1 MIKNIVRFILIIF
14 FLSINQSFSSES
26 DKAGNDGVGSI
37 TPKTSIAKK
46 PVKISKYKSVEKKM
60 VKAKKLEEKGKF
72 KKAEKLYN
80 EALEA
85 LYKANKELPFH
96 PEILNYLGF
105 ANNKINKLE
114 DAEIYYVMG
123 LEISPN
129 HLSMNEHLGKLY
141 VETNRI
147 KLAKERL
154 DVLKNCNCQEYEELK
169 AIIASEKVS
178 KY

>member
-1 MIKNIVRFILIIF
+1 MPALRDAINPFTIIPGGTLLNRIPIKLKIV
-14 FLSINQSFSSES
+14 
-26 DKAGNDGVGSI
+26 
-37 TPKTSIAKK
+37 TWP
-46 PVKISKYKSVEKKM
+46 P
-60 VKAKKLEEKGKF
+60 
-72 KKAEKLYN
+72 
-80 EALEA
+80 
-85 LYKANKELPFH
+85 P
-96 PEILNYLGF
+96 ILNIACSHSPTGTTHN
-105 ANNKINKLE
+105 NNKINKLE

-154 DVLKNCNCQEYEELK
+154 DVLKSCNCQEYEELK